1 MSSVDVAYL
10 INLPLFRV
18 HSQWPIDIIII
29 ICDNTK

>member
-29 ICDNTK
+29 CDNTK